1 VAVIGAGTM
10 GAGIAQV
17 CAQAG
22 WKTNLFD
29 AFPEGLERGM
39 KAIDAFWDKGI
50 ARGKT
55 SVEQKQQWAAN
66 LHPIS
71 DMSEAV
77 SNVDLVIEAVP
88 EIPSLKHQI
97 FADLGKMTKKD
108 CILGTNTSSLS
119 IKAIAHASGR
129 PENVI
134 GMHFFNPV
142 PIMKLLELVKHD
154 SCSEQTIAF
163 AKAAGAA
170 MGKTT
175 ILVEDIPGFATSR
188 LGVVLGNEAIR
199 MLADGVASAKD
210 IDTAIMKLLELVK
223 HDSCSEQTIAFAKAA
238 GAAMGKTTILVEDI
252 PGFATSRLGVV
263 LGNEAIRMLADGV
276 ASAKDI
282 DTAMVLGYK
291 HPMGPLALTDLVGLD
306 VRRDILLNLKQSF
319 NDDSYTPH
327 PLLEKLVAEGRL
339 GKKSGKGIYDWTS
352 GSAEET
358 ELP

>member
-1 VAVIGAGTM
+1 MGIDSVAVIGAGTM

-55 SVEQKQQWAAN
+55 SPDQKTEWAAN
-66 LHPIS
+66 LH
-71 DMSEAV
+71 AV
-77 SNVDLVIEAVP
+77 SNMADAVGDVDLVIEAVP
-88 EIPSLKHQI
+88 EIPELKHKI
-97 FADLGKMTKKD
+97 FAELGAMTRED

-119 IKAIAHASGR
+119 IADIATASGR
-129 PENVI
+129 ADKVI

-154 SCSEQTIAF
+154 SCSEETIAV
-163 AKAAGAA
+163 AEAAGKA

-175 ILVEDIPGFATSR
+175 ILV
-188 LGVVLGNEAIR
+188 
-199 MLADGVASAKD
+199 K
-210 IDTAIMKLLELVK
+210 
-223 HDSCSEQTIAFAKAA
+223 
-238 GAAMGKTTILVEDI
+238 DI

-327 PLLEKLVAEGRL
+327 PLLEKMVAEGRL
-339 GKKSGKGIYDWTS
+339 GKKSGKGIYDWSS

>member
-1 VAVIGAGTM
+1 MGINTVAVIGAGTM

-22 WKTNLFD
+22 WRTNLFD
-29 AFPEGLERGM
+29 AFPDGLERGM

-55 SVEQKQQWAAN
+55 TAEQKAEWSAN
-66 LHPIS
+66 LHAVA
-71 DMSEAV
+71 DMSTAV
-77 SNVDLVIEAVP
+77 GDADLVIEAVP
-88 EIPSLKHQI
+88 EIPELKHKI
-97 FADLGKMTKKD
+97 FADLGSMTKQG

-119 IKAIAHASGR
+119 IADIAAASGK
-129 PENVI
+129 PEMVI

-154 SCSEQTIAF
+154 SCSDETIA
-163 AKAAGAA
+163 AAESAGVT

-175 ILVEDIPGFATSR
+175 ILV
-188 LGVVLGNEAIR
+188 
-199 MLADGVASAKD
+199 KD
-210 IDTAIMKLLELVK
+210 V
-223 HDSCSEQTIAFAKAA
+223 
-238 GAAMGKTTILVEDI
+238 

-291 HPMGPLALTDLVGLD
+291 HPMGPLALSDLVGLD
-306 VRRDILLNLKQSF
+306 VRRDILLNLKKSF

-327 PLLEKLVAEGRL
+327 PLLEKMVAEGRL
-339 GKKSGKGIYDWTS
+339 GKKSGKGIYDWSS

-358 ELP
+358 ELPK

>member
-1 VAVIGAGTM
+1 MGIKTVAVIGAGTM

-17 CAQAG
+17 WAQAG

-39 KAIDAFWDKGI
+39 NAIDAFWDKGI

-55 SVEQKQQWAAN
+55 TPEQKVEWASN
-66 LHPIS
+66 LHAVS
-71 DMSEAV
+71 DMAEAV
-77 SNVDLVIEAVP
+77 GDADMVIEAVP
-88 EIPSLKHQI
+88 EIPELKHKI
-97 FADLGKMTKKD
+97 FADLGAMTRDD

-119 IKAIAHASGR
+119 IADIAAASGK
-129 PENVI
+129 PDKVI

-154 SCSEQTIAF
+154 SCTDETIEA
-163 AKAAGAA
+163 AKEAGAA

-175 ILVEDIPGFATSR
+175 ILV
-188 LGVVLGNEAIR
+188 
-199 MLADGVASAKD
+199 KD
-210 IDTAIMKLLELVK
+210 V
-223 HDSCSEQTIAFAKAA
+223 
-238 GAAMGKTTILVEDI
+238 

-306 VRRDILLNLKQSF
+306 VRRDILLNLKKSF

-327 PLLEKLVAEGRL
+327 PLLEKMVAEGRL
-339 GKKSGKGIYDWTS
+339 GKKSGKGIYDWSS

>member
-1 VAVIGAGTM
+1 MNQSPLGRYMGINTVAVIGAGTM

-22 WKTNLFD
+22 WKTNLYD

-55 SVEQKQQWAAN
+55 TSEQKGEWSAN
-66 LHPIS
+66 LH
-71 DMSEAV
+71 AV
-77 SNVDLVIEAVP
+77 SNMSSAVGDADLVIEAVP
-88 EIPSLKHQI
+88 EIPELKHKI
-97 FADLGKMTKKD
+97 FTDLGAMTKDD

-119 IKAIAHASGR
+119 IADIAAASGK
-129 PENVI
+129 PDKVI

-154 SCSEQTIAF
+154 SCSNETIA
-163 AKAAGAA
+163 AAEAAGKA
-170 MGKTT
+170 MDKTT
-175 ILVEDIPGFATSR
+175 ILVRD
-188 LGVVLGNEAIR
+188 V
-199 MLADGVASAKD
+199 
-210 IDTAIMKLLELVK
+210 
-223 HDSCSEQTIAFAKAA
+223 
-238 GAAMGKTTILVEDI
+238 

-306 VRRDILLNLKQSF
+306 VRRDILLNLKKSF

-339 GKKSGKGIYDWTS
+339 GKKSGKGIYDWSS

>member
-1 VAVIGAGTM
+1 MGIDSVAVIGAGTM

-55 SVEQKQQWAAN
+55 SPEQKIGWAAN
-66 LHPIS
+66 LH
-71 DMSEAV
+71 AV
-77 SNVDLVIEAVP
+77 SNMADAVGDVDLVIEAVP
-88 EIPSLKHQI
+88 EIPELKHKI
-97 FADLGKMTKKD
+97 FAELGAMTRED

-119 IKAIAHASGR
+119 IADIAAASGR
-129 PENVI
+129 ADKVI

-154 SCSEQTIAF
+154 SCSEETIAV
-163 AKAAGAA
+163 AESAGKA

-175 ILVEDIPGFATSR
+175 ILV
-188 LGVVLGNEAIR
+188 
-199 MLADGVASAKD
+199 K
-210 IDTAIMKLLELVK
+210 
-223 HDSCSEQTIAFAKAA
+223 
-238 GAAMGKTTILVEDI
+238 DI

-339 GKKSGKGIYDWTS
+339 GKKSGKGIYDWSS